1 MRCFTQDGVTLFTCP
16 QKVPLR
22 SECACPEAEGRGV
35 REGRLTPEWCLTN
48 RIMRS
53 GLEGA

>member
-1 MRCFTQDGVTLFTCP
+1 MRCFTHDGVTLFTCP

-22 SECACPEAEGRGV
+22 SECACPEVEGRGV
-35 REGRLTPEWCLTN
+35 REGRLTPEWCLAN